1 MPNKKTIALTK
12 EQYKN
17 IINAMRTGSTFFKP
31 NERVATCLVLEAN
44 LGLRISDILNL
55 RMSSIVKDGDRYRL
69 DIIEQ
74 KTSKKRTFTVPLP
87 IYQYIQIY
95 CMKNKIKENEIIF
108 KMGERNVQQYI
119 KKVSD
124 YLGYKNISTHSF
136 RKFFATEIYLNN
148 KYNIILVQQLLQHSS
163 PSITQRYIGITSEEM
178 EKALKT
184 MHESGRELPE
194 RIYFT
199 QSDETRNHQ

>member
-31 NERVATCLVLEAN
+31 NERVATCLILEAN

-55 RMSSIVKDGDRYRL
+55 KMSSIIKDGNRYRL
-69 DIIEQ
+69 DIIEK

-87 IYQYIQIY
+87 IYQFIQIY

-178 EKALKT
+178 EQALT
-184 MHESGRELPE
+184 
-194 RIYFT
+194 
-199 QSDETRNHQ
+199 NHISLI